1 MNKTLLLIF
10 SFLII
15 TSTIS
20 PQSKIDINN
29 LIDFDGLL
37 YAPNSD
43 KPYSGIIFDL
53 YENSANKKLDGYYR
67 NGLKNGNGHGGTRKV
82 SKIVQ
87 VFLKTA

>member
-53 YENSANKKLDGYYR
+53 YEHSANKKLDGYYR
-67 NGLKNGNGHGGTRKV
+67 NGLKNGKCQR
-82 SKIVQ
+82 
-87 VFLKTA
+87 